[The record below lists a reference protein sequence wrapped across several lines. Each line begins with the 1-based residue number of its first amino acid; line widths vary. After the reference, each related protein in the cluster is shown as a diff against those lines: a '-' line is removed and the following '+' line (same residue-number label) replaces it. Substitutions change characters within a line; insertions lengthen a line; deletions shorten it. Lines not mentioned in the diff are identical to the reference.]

1 MTLLSAVNAV
11 VIQTRPTILQFHTI
25 RIRLLYTLCGWLVVY
40 EVASNPSPSP
50 GSIVHCSGI
59 GSPLVPWSKVQLVR
73 VSGCRY
79 KKIKLRKC
87 RKNKNANNTNNRI
100 LCSIAVLNEAG
111 CWFADSILSIFRWGG
126 ERFPNQ
132 VQFSHL
138 LLIRECIF

>member
-40 EVASNPSPSP
+40 EVASNPSPSPSP

-100 LCSIAVLNEAG
+100 LCSIARIE
-111 CWFADSILSIFRWGG
+111 
-126 ERFPNQ
+126 
-132 VQFSHL
+132 
-138 LLIRECIF
+138 